1 MEHGECGFEIFGKM
15 KISEIEITFWVLQE
29 KMLSYN
35 VLKFNKYFL
44 FEEFGGRELTI
55 DFLKLK
61 GKKEKY
67 FNPIFLPLRFDFVL
81 VGYGE
86 SQNIKTLSFPISSRI
101 RNII

>member
-44 FEEFGGRELTI
+44 F
-55 DFLKLK
+55 
-61 GKKEKY
+61 
-67 FNPIFLPLRFDFVL
+67 
-81 VGYGE
+81 
-86 SQNIKTLSFPISSRI
+86 
-101 RNII
+101 